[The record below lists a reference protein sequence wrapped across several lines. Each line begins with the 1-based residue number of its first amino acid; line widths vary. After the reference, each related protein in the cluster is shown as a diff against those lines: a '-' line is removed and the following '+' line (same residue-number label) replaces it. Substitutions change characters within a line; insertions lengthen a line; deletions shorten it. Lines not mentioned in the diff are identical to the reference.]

1 MSHTATGRFSPYP
14 TIPSP
19 VIEAAQQAHLIS
31 ESWTKLIDGIPQN
44 VWQMSRTPPFN
55 GLLDTAHKIALH
67 HTETVS
73 ALQEIPHRVINQTLA
88 AQSAA
93 MADLVQSVRT
103 AISMSGIDAALA
115 ATDTLR
121 IIPIARMQHLL
132 SIWQPPYIPPS
143 FLDIAVSTTPPDF
156 AKRTPRHPRKRQI
169 RKAARKDFLCL
180 TRDALTYLERSAPE
194 VLDSTKKF
202 FQSTQFDCF
211 LFILN
216 GGKDCLTSGLSPED
230 KEAFN
235 LIWFISTLLITFF
248 KYAR

>member
-1 MSHTATGRFSPYP
+1 MRY
-14 TIPSP
+14 TIVPKFIFHPEIGS
-19 VIEAAQQAHLIS
+19 VIDAAQKVNLITD
-31 ESWTKLIDGIPQN
+31 SWTPLAETVAALQRIPQ
-44 VWQMSRTPPFN
+44 MT
-55 GLLDTAHKIALH
+55 
-67 HTETVS
+67 
-73 ALQEIPHRVINQTLA
+73 INQTLLEQPAKMTATMQSLRTSIA
-88 AQSAA
+88 A
-93 MADLVQSVRT
+93 
-103 AISMSGIDAALA
+103 SGIVAALETSEA
-115 ATDTLR
+115 LR
-121 IIPIARMQHLL
+121 NIPLAQIQRLL

-235 LIWFISTLLITFF
+235 LIWFISTLLIAFF

>member
-1 MSHTATGRFSPYP
+1 MRYAIVPKFIFHPKIGS
-14 TIPSP
+14 
-19 VIEAAQQAHLIS
+19 VIDAAQKVNLITD
-31 ESWTKLIDGIPQN
+31 SWTPLAETVAALQRIPQ
-44 VWQMSRTPPFN
+44 MT
-55 GLLDTAHKIALH
+55 
-67 HTETVS
+67 
-73 ALQEIPHRVINQTLA
+73 INQTLLEQPAKMTATMQSLHTSIA
-88 AQSAA
+88 A
-93 MADLVQSVRT
+93 
-103 AISMSGIDAALA
+103 SGIVAALETSEA
-115 ATDTLR
+115 LR
-121 IIPIARMQHLL
+121 NIPLAQIQRLL

-235 LIWFISTLLITFF
+235 LIWFISTLLIAFF